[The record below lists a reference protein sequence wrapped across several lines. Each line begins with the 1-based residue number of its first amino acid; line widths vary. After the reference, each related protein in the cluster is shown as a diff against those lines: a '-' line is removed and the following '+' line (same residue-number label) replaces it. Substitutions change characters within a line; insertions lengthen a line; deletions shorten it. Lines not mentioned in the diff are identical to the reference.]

1 MRVQVTVRTKA
12 SLPRVFRYLSDFTTT
27 TQWDPNT
34 VSTSLVSGDG
44 GVGTV
49 YVNTSVFRSRQT
61 QLRYVVEEL
70 APNERIKLRGE
81 NATVVAVDTIS
92 CRTVAAETEVT
103 YTAQFQLRGALRL
116 IAPLLRPAFSRLARD
131 ARLGLHSA
139 LRDL

>member
-1 MRVQVTVRTKA
+1 MKVQAVVRTHA
-12 SLPRVFRYLSDFTTT
+12 PLPKVFRHLSDFTTT

-34 VSTSLVSGDG
+34 VTTTRVSGDG

-49 YVNTSVFRSRQT
+49 YLNTSVFRGRQT

-70 APNERIKLRGE
+70 VPNERIRLRGE
-81 NATVVAVDTIS
+81 NDSVVAVDTIS

-103 YTAQFQLRGALRL
+103 YTAQFHLRGAIRL
-116 IAPLLRPAFSRLARD
+116 AAPLLRPAFASLARD
-131 ARLGLHSA
+131 AHLGLHSA